1 MNQEVFFGN
10 VDGMRA
16 EKVTM
21 TKVLAHR
28 GASRAQRENTVAA
41 FLAAR
46 QLGADA
52 VELDVRQTADSLLVV
67 HHDARLVET
76 GRPLTDTPFRL
87 LPDYIPTLDESLD
100 ACEGMWVNIEIKNN
114 ENEPDFDPTDH
125 IVESVVRA
133 LARRNQ
139 PERWLLSSF
148 RLTTINRCRLVAP
161 AISTAWLTVEVPA
174 GTAQRVSDFGHR
186 ALHPYWENVDEALI
200 RECHAQGVEVNVWTC
215 DDPEAMKRLAG
226 WGVDGICT
234 NVPDIACEVLRSL

>member
-1 MNQEVFFGN
+1 VNQEVFFDN
-10 VDGMRA
+10 VSGSSA
-16 EKVTM
+16 KKVTM

-67 HHDARLVET
+67 HHDARLAET
-76 GRPLTDTPFRL
+76 GRPITDTPFRL
-87 LPDYIPTLDESLD
+87 LPDYIPTLDEALD
-100 ACEGMWVNIEIKNN
+100 ACEGMWVNIEIKND

-125 IVESVVRA
+125 IAELVVHA
-133 LARRNQ
+133 LDLRNQ

-148 RLTTINRCRLVAP
+148 RLKTINRCRLVEP
-161 AISTAWLTVEVPA
+161 AISTAWLTVEVPT
-174 GTAQRVSDFGHR
+174 GTAQRVSGFGHR